1 MLRTSSLTS
10 KGTQIEIKESNNLV
24 QPTIVRLNNSPQVRA
39 FFRDK
44 RYQWIYYANSNDDGL
59 S

>member
-1 MLRTSSLTS
+1 MLRKSSPTSQW
-10 KGTQIEIKESNNLV
+10 TQIDIKESNNLV
-24 QPTIVRLNNSPQVRA
+24 QPTIVRSNNSPQLRA

-44 RYQWIYYANSNDDGL
+44 RYEWIYYADSNDDGL